1 MMGRKQKQRKDDI
14 WLKAYV
20 SHLLILY
27 KLGITVHATKYPNV
41 LRGSHGTLVEDK
53 GSTTRAMSGLRNI
66 QVDYK
71 IRVEISNI

>member
-1 MMGRKQKQRKDDI
+1 MMERKRKQRKDDI
-14 WLKAYV
+14 WSKTYV

-41 LRGSHGTLVEDK
+41 LRRPYGTLAEDK

-66 QVDYK
+66 QLDYK